1 VDPLEIIDRHYQGH
15 GKARRLLLAHSAL
28 VARKALEAARI
39 AMGRQPGLVL
49 DLGFIEEAAM
59 LHDIGM
65 ICTDAPALGCRG
77 ELPYICHG
85 VLGREML
92 EAEGLPR
99 HALVCERHVGVGITA
114 REIEAKG
121 LPLPSRDMV
130 PLSPEEQAICFA
142 DKFFSKNGGDD
153 GPPEEK
159 LEKPLALVRQSI
171 ARYGEDKLRVFD
183 GWLKR
188 FSLS

>member
-1 VDPLEIIDRHYQGH
+1 MDPLEIIARHYEGH
-15 GKARRLLLAHSAL
+15 PMARRLLLSHSTL
-28 VARKALEAARI
+28 VARKAVEAARI
-39 AMGRQPGLVL
+39 AMGREPGLVL

-65 ICTDAPALGCRG
+65 IRTDAPSLGCRG
-77 ELPYICHG
+77 GLPYICHG

-92 EAEGLPR
+92 EAEGLPL

-121 LPLPSRDMV
+121 LPLPPRDMI
-130 PLSPEEQAICFA
+130 PLSPEEQVICFA
-142 DKFFSKNGGDD
+142 DKFFSKNGGDY
-153 GPPEEK
+153 GPHG
-159 LEKPLALVRQSI
+159 EKPLALVRQSI
-171 ARYGEDKLRVFD
+171 AKYGEDKLRTFD